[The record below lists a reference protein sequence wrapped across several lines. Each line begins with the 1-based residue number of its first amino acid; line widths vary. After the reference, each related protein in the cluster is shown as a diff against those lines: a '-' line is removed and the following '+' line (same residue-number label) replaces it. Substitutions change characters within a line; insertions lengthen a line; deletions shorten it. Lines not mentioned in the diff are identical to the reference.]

1 MTSIHDGNGIALSD
15 YARPSVTV
23 DTAVLTVDT
32 YYKELCV
39 ALVETPQGEHAL
51 PGTFLHENETLQ
63 EAANRALSDKVGIK
77 GLSPVQL
84 HVFDSLDRDPR
95 GWVIS
100 VAHIAVVPI
109 ELLGSARLTPVSRA
123 GRLAFDHNEMLDKAV
138 ERLRRDYAE
147 TPDPWNLL
155 ERFTLKELRDVHEA
169 IDPNTPLRDSFRR
182 LMQPLVVDTGQ
193 MSSGSV
199 GKPSRVWR
207 KETESERIMRKY
219 AKLERP
225 VSRNNSARTSS
236 RPRKEMLLESGIA
249 PLQNI
254 EQFDSIGTFS
264 SSDRSD
270 REFSLEI
277 LWSSGE
283 TTKHENLSLSQAE
296 LRMKEFSREARDAW
310 TNLALDLRPVEARIV
325 SPFGDI
331 QDRQT
336 FD

>member
-1 MTSIHDGNGIALSD
+1 MTSIYGGSGKALSD
-15 YARPSVTV
+15 YARPSITV

-39 ALVETPQGEHAL
+39 ALVETPQGERAL
-51 PGTFLHENETLQ
+51 PGTFLHENETLE
-63 EAANRALSDKVGIK
+63 EAANRALAEKVGIR

-84 HVFDSLDRDPR
+84 HVFDALNRDPR

-100 VAHIAVVPI
+100 VAHIAVVPM
-109 ELLGSARLTPVSRA
+109 ELLGSARLTPISSVSE
-123 GRLAFDHNEMLDKAV
+123 LAFDHNEMLNKAV
-138 ERLRRDYAE
+138 ERLRNDYAE
-147 TPDPWNLL
+147 APDPWNLL

-182 LMQPLVVDTGQ
+182 LMQPLVVDTGE

-207 KETESERIMRKY
+207 KETGSERIMRKY
-219 AKLERP
+219 AKFERP
-225 VSRNNSARTSS
+225 ISSNSSVRRNT
-236 RPRKEMLLESGIA
+236 RPRKEMASENGMSST
-249 PLQNI
+249 Q
-254 EQFDSIGTFS
+254 EYVQFDSLGMSS

-270 REFSLEI
+270 RGFTMEI
-277 LWSSGE
+277 VWRSGE
-283 TTKHENLSLSQAE
+283 TTKHEDLSLSQAE
-296 LRMKEFSREARDAW
+296 LRLNEFSREASEAW
-310 TNLALDLRPVEARIV
+310 ANLALEQRPIEARIV
-325 SPFGDI
+325 SPYGDT